1 MLRTDDRALLVDLL
15 NRPEVGFRLER
26 AVGTTFT
33 MQLDSLLRVPLAV
46 AGSEWNDGADPLG
59 VMEAVRSSADRIDAF
74 CQTGMLSVPASAAG
88 NPLLVFLEDCVHQVA
103 RPDRGHLF
111 HPKVWLVSFVAP
123 DEPRR
128 FRLLCGSRN
137 LTGDRAWDAVV
148 SLDGTQGPRPLVVND
163 PLAGFVASLPGRVP
177 GDMDPVRAQGIAD
190 LAEDV
195 RRAVWEPPA
204 GFDDPDWLTFHWLD
218 RDRPVRDFG
227 GARRRLVV
235 SPFLNRDGIEQVW
248 PDGEC
253 TIVSRPESFAA
264 LEPDYLNGL
273 VEQWPLELFELD
285 DSAALPD
292 EDDDDTAVR
301 WALRG
306 LHAKVYVEERSR
318 KAHVLVGSANATGA
332 AWGGNTE
339 FVVELVGSARRFGV
353 AAVLAEIDGGFRQV
367 LRRVEPADIE
377 HTDDGPTLQQ
387 QLEWALVDV
396 AANAFTATVT
406 ASSDGWNEQVTT
418 ADPVPGSL
426 PGDATLT
433 VRLLTTG
440 DTRPVEPG
448 SSLSATWG
456 ALAPEHVT
464 PYLVV
469 ELATGSARA
478 SCIAMATLVGGPD
491 DRLDRMIATQVGDV
505 KAFLRFLML
514 LLQLGRGD
522 DSAIAALVAGNAATS
537 STSRSATPAGQPLE
551 ALVVA
556 LADHPQTL
564 DEIDRLVSHLTTTE
578 AGRDVLPAGWDELW
592 SAIAAARAQLEVT

>member
-15 NRPEVGFRLER
+15 NRPDPGFRLER

-74 CQTGMLSVPASAAG
+74 CQTGMLSVPASAAA
-88 NPLLVFLEDCVHQVA
+88 NPLLVFLEDCVHQVT
-103 RPDRGHLF
+103 RPDERRLF
-111 HPKVWLVSFVAP
+111 HPKVWLVSFISP
-123 DEPRR
+123 GEPRR

-148 SLDGTQGPRPLVVND
+148 SLDGTEGPNPLAVND
-163 PLAGFVASLPGRVP
+163 PLAGFVGSLPARVP
-177 GDMDPVRAQGIAD
+177 GGMDPTRAQGIID
-190 LAEDV
+190 LAAAV

-204 GFDDPDWLTFHWLD
+204 GFDDADWLTFHWLD
-218 RDRPVRDFG
+218 RGRPVRSFD

-235 SPFLNRDGIEQVW
+235 SPVLNRDGIEQVW

-253 TIVSRPESFAA
+253 TVVSRVESFAA
-264 LEPDYLNGL
+264 LEPDYLTEL
-273 VEQWPLELFELD
+273 IEQSSLEMFELD

-301 WALRG
+301 WSLRG
-306 LHAKVYVEERSR
+306 LHAKVYVEERNR
-318 KAHVLVGSANATGA
+318 KAHLLVGSANATGA

-339 FVVELVGSARRFGV
+339 FAVELVGSARRFGV
-353 AAVLAEIDGGFRQV
+353 AAVLAKTDGGFRQV
-367 LRRVEPADIE
+367 LRRVQPSSID
-377 HTDDGPTLQQ
+377 HTDHGPTLQQ

-396 AANAFTATVT
+396 VANSFTATAA
-406 ASSDGWNEQVTT
+406 ASVDGWTERLTT
-418 ADPVPGSL
+418 AKPVVGPFPGN
-426 PGDATLT
+426 ATLT
-433 VRLLTTG
+433 VRLLTAG
-440 DTRPVEPG
+440 DTHIVEPG
-448 SSLSATWG
+448 NTISAVWEG
-456 ALAPEHVT
+456 LAPEHIT
-464 PYLVV
+464 PYVVV
-469 ELATGSARA
+469 ELVSGTARA
-478 SCIAMATLVGGPD
+478 SCVAMATLVGGPD
-491 DRLDRMIATQVGDV
+491 DRLDRMIASQVGDV

-522 DSAIAALVAGNAATS
+522 ESAIAALIAGSPSRASHS
-537 STSRSATPAGQPLE
+537 SSATPAGQPLE

-578 AGRDVLPAGWDELW
+578 AGRNVLPDGWGELW
-592 SAIAAARAQLEVT
+592 SALTEARTQLETK